1 MGHLS
6 DETGEGVDAA
16 VSATF
21 IYKNGGTARFQTSCR
36 VELACEGKI
45 YGTKGIVYLE
55 NIKYLGLF
63 YLNLELVICLF

>member
-1 MGHLS
+1 MGHLT

-36 VELACEGKI
+36 VETACEGKI
-45 YGTKGIVYLE
+45 YGTKGI
-55 NIKYLGLF
+55 F
-63 YLNLELVICLF
+63 